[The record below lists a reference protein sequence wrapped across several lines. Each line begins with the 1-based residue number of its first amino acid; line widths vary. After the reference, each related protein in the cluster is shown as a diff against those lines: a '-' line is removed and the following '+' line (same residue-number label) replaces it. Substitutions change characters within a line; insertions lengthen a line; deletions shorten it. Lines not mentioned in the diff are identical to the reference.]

1 MWYLPPPCSR
11 VDGGWIVNEREA
23 CVALNM
29 MSRIGPVGVRKL
41 IEALG
46 SVQAIF
52 GASRDDL
59 RSARGIGRETAEA
72 IVEQRDALDWRGEM
86 ERAEREGLRV
96 LTPGDAEYPPSLKQI
111 YDPPLALYVR
121 GQVETRDRHAVA
133 VVGTR
138 RPTLYGR
145 ETTARLTGQLAR
157 SGLTIVSG
165 LAEGVDTVA
174 HEAALAA
181 GGRTL
186 AVIGSGMDCL
196 YPSSN
201 EALAERVAVQGAV
214 LSEFPFG
221 RKPDKT
227 TFPIRNRVVSGLSMG
242 VLVTEAGRTSGAL
255 ITVRQALD
263 QGRTVFAVPGRI
275 DSNASQGTNE
285 LLKQG
290 AQCVTGVDDVLSAFE
305 MLIPKS
311 AVTPAGGGAARFAP
325 ALSEREAVVVELIRG
340 GLQDV
345 DGLIRQSG
353 ISAADI
359 GTVLV
364 GLEMKRVA
372 RMRPGRVVELTRGE

>member
-1 MWYLPPPCSR
+1 
-11 VDGGWIVNEREA
+11 
-23 CVALNM
+23 M
-29 MSRIGPVGVRKL
+29 MERIGPVGVRSL
-41 IEALG
+41 IDALG
-46 SVQAIF
+46 SVLAIF
-52 GASRDDL
+52 SAPREAL
-59 RSARGIGRETAEA
+59 RAARGIGRETAES
-72 IVEQRDALDWRGEM
+72 IVAQRDTLDWRGEM
-86 ERAEREGLRV
+86 ERADREGLRI
-96 LTPGDAEYPPSLKQI
+96 LTQVDAEYPAALKQI

-121 GQVETRDRHAVA
+121 GHIETRDRHAVG
-133 VVGTR
+133 VIGTR

-145 ETTARLTGQLAR
+145 ETTARLTAQLAR
-157 SGLTIVSG
+157 CGMTIVSG

-174 HEAALAA
+174 HDAALGA

-201 EALAERVAVQGAV
+201 RALAERIAGHGAV
-214 LSEFPFG
+214 ISEFPFG

-242 VLVTEAGRTSGAL
+242 VLVTEAGATSGAL

-263 QGRTVFAVPGRI
+263 QGRSVFAVPGRI
-275 DSNASQGTNE
+275 DSNASQGANE

-290 AQCVTGVDDVLSAFE
+290 AQCVTCAEDVLSAFDL
-305 MLIPKS
+305 LIPPT
-311 AVTPAGGGAARFAP
+311 ATAQAARTARP
-325 ALSEREAVVVELIRG
+325 RPELSASETSLVELIRDG
-340 GLQDV
+340 VQDV
-345 DGLIRQSG
+345 DSLIRRSG

-372 RMRPGRVVELTRGE
+372 RMRPGRVVELVEG